1 MNLCETVRLK
11 IKIYEADCYPTIAL
25 LKADETMLIN
35 GLLHANSR
43 ISTAKLILHCFDLK
57 ACLTRNDLLN
67 MLLRHPTFVADL
79 SKLDEKAIKINAANV
94 KEMQVCYHINDGL
107 NWLHDVGLCYTDIT
121 NPPIA
126 IEKLSKVGKKVLN
139 VLKLQADLYAAI
151 DFLASTSRCRYD
163 SAAEEKLNCTLFGH
177 PEWTEPKWLDKHLKW
192 LSGVYTYNKNN
203 ASNAC
208 KLGIEFNLSA
218 MLQCLCLVKS
228 WQTLVNDWLAKIDVD
243 YWKQIKKK
251 TCV

>member
-11 IKIYEADCYPTIAL
+11 IKIYESDYYPTIAL
-25 LKADETMLIN
+25 LKADESMLIN

-43 ISTAKLILHCFDLK
+43 ISTAKLILRCFDLK
-57 ACLTRNDLLN
+57 ACPTRNDLLN

-79 SKLDEKAIKINAANV
+79 RKLDEKAININASNL
-94 KEMQVCYHINDGL
+94 KEMQVCYYINDSL

-139 VLKLQADLYAAI
+139 VLKLQADFHAAI
-151 DFLASTSRCRYD
+151 DFLASNNSCRYD

-177 PEWTEPKWLDKHLKW
+177 PEWTEPKWLAEHLKW
-192 LSGVYTYNKNN
+192 LSEVYKYSKYN
-203 ASNAC
+203 ALRVWSPS
-208 KLGIEFNLSA
+208 LSYNLSA
-218 MLQCLCLVKS
+218 MIGGLRLVRS
-228 WQTLVNDWLAKIDVD
+228 WQPQINSWLAEN
-243 YWKQIKKK
+243 
-251 TCV
+251 CV